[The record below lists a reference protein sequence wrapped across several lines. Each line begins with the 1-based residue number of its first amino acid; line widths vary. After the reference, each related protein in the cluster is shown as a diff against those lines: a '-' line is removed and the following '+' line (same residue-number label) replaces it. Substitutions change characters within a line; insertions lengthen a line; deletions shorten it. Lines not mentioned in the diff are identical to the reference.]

1 MTHRRF
7 RLSREQTVSAPGL
20 FNGQDIVEPPI
31 VSGALEKDLSLTQAS
46 V

>member
-20 FNGQDIVEPPI
+20 FNGQDTVEPPV

>member
-7 RLSREQTVSAPGL
+7 KLSREQTVSAPGL
-20 FNGQDIVEPPI
+20 FNGQDTVEPLF